1 MYRNKR
7 GCALSLT
14 MDNTSIYKIFTW
26 LCIFCSLIMNTQ
38 LTIAII
44 ISMAVMVITLNLSSD
59 KLENNIDKEELIDIM
74 KLSKDEIKEKI
85 AFSLMVV
92 SMAIMLIVSTFNI
105 IILF

>member
-1 MYRNKR
+1 
-7 GCALSLT
+7 
-14 MDNTSIYKIFTW
+14 
-26 LCIFCSLIMNTQ
+26 MNTQ

-44 ISMAVMVITLNLSSD
+44 ISMVVMVIALNLSSD
-59 KLENNIDKEELIDIM
+59 KLENNIDREGLIDIM

-85 AFSLMVV
+85 AFSLMAV